1 MIRSTSVLAALVL
14 AALAAPGVIDAQQ
27 SPTIPTPTLQRKPD
41 LKIKVILE
49 KRQREGKWFVRQT
62 FRVFNVGLGP
72 AAPSTVGAWC
82 LAAAGGPCPAL
93 DGAYQLAPPVEPGG
107 TAVVKLPTP
116 VIGPGASVDV
126 LGPITKEWPNG
137 NYTIKARADFLAV
150 VPETIEN
157 NNQGQAA
164 IAIP

>member
-1 MIRSTSVLAALVL
+1 MHRTKSVLAALVL
-14 AALAAPGVIDAQQ
+14 AAVAAPAVVVAQQ

-41 LKIKVILE
+41 LKIRVILQ
-49 KRQREGKWFVRQT
+49 KRQRDGKWFVRQT

-82 LAAAGGPCPAL
+82 LAPAGGPCPAL
-93 DGAYQLAPPVEPGG
+93 DGAYQVAPPVEAGG
-107 TAVVKLPTP
+107 TVVVELPTP

-126 LGPITKEWPNG
+126 HGPITKEWPNG
-137 NYTIKARADFLAV
+137 NYTIRARADFLTV

-157 NNQGQAA
+157 NNQGQAP